1 MRGTQHTARNAETRT
16 SISDYYEDNYYQ
28 AYHEKTFLIDPTS
41 FLEPFVESLHEGS
54 LILDAGC
61 ASGRDLLWLKNRGF
75 NVIGFEKS
83 EQLARLARENAGCKV
98 IEGDFEAYDFSE
110 L

>member
-28 AYHEKTFLIDPTS
+28 AYHENTFLIDPTS